1 MQADPTTRLTF
12 IVSSEALKGF
22 SFILQ
27 QGFFVRIMTG
37 STLEQVLTEQL
48 GIEEEYIE
56 KRISTIFLDGH
67 PVDDLHGAIIHDG
80 AALSLSA
87 AMPGL
92 VGATMRRK
100 GAYASFRSAIAYHEE
115 KGAGSRHEDDGLI
128 EVKLFNLLMAELGP
142 HFFKRGVYLRP
153 GDLAGFIS
161 PIMTNLRQGC
171 RLILLNDRPVDGDA
185 VPGMLKNMGTDLIQV
200 FVIRQKDVVS

>member
-1 MQADPTTRLTF
+1 MTTLTF

-27 QGFFVRIMTG
+27 QGFFVRITTG
-37 STLEQVLTEQL
+37 STLEEVLIEQM
-48 GIEEEYIE
+48 GIEGEYIE
-56 KRISTIFLDGH
+56 RRISTIFLDGH
-67 PVDDLHGAIIHDG
+67 PVDDLHDTIIHDG
-80 AALSLSA
+80 ATLSLSA

-100 GAYASFRSAIAYHEE
+100 GAYASFRSAIAYHEK
-115 KGAGSRHEDDGLI
+115 KGAENRHEDDGLI
-128 EVKLFNLLMAELGP
+128 KVKLFNLLMVELGP
-142 HFFKRGVYLRP
+142 HFFKRGVYVRP
-153 GDLAGFIS
+153 GDLAGSIS
-161 PIMTNLRQGC
+161 PIMADLRQGC
-171 RLILLNDRPVDGDA
+171 RLILLNDRPVDGDT